1 MGAKLWDNQDWDR
14 IFRNI
19 RPSVLEWVK
28 KTYAPSDIRKNISPR
43 EVFHDDEIEDAYQ
56 EIISDKAE
64 NV

>member
-1 MGAKLWDNQDWDR
+1 MGAKLWDNHDWDR

-28 KTYAPSDIRKNISPR
+28 KTYAPSDIWKNISPR